1 MGSLV
6 TLDGVE
12 GVQRGEQAECVK
24 ERMKQWEMLEMGGWD
39 DYERGKEDDRE
50 CEKSAFQV

>member
-39 DYERGKEDDRE
+39 DYERGKEDDGE